1 MPIEYDVIC
10 CARAPYL
17 IELRLH
23 LTLRSYLW
31 QWKFPFKYS
40 GNDKSNVIV
49 KEKGQ
54 GDWMKADTFSD

>member
-1 MPIEYDVIC
+1 MTSIC
-10 CARAPYL
+10 CVRAP
-17 IELRLH
+17 IFSSGRN

-40 GNDKSNVIV
+40 GSDKSNVIV

-54 GDWMKADTFSD
+54 GDWMKADTFSA